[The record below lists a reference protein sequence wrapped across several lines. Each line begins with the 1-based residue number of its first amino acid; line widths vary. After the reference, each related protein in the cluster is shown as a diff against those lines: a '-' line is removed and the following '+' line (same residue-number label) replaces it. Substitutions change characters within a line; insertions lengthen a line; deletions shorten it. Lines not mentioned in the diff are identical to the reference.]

1 MNTLSSSTDSWL
13 LAAKSGSM
21 APLHAA
27 FAAGVLDMSDA
38 VLVGFATRLREL
50 RKAKDLSQTQ
60 LGELADLHYT
70 HIGRYERGASRPSG
84 DTLKRLADVLGVS
97 SDYLL
102 EGASDEAAKARFADR
117 ELLQQFQAVEQ
128 LGEDDKHVVKRLLDA
143 FLTKKQLQ
151 AMMR

>member
-1 MNTLSSSTDSWL
+1 MDTWL

-21 APLHAA
+21 APLRAA
-27 FAAGVLDMSDA
+27 FATGVLDMSDA

-60 LGELADLHYT
+60 LGELAALHYT
-70 HIGRYERGASRPSG
+70 HIGRFERGTSRPSG
-84 DTLKRLADVLGVS
+84 DTLKRLADVLGVT

-102 EGASDEAAKARFADR
+102 EGAPDAAAKARFEDR
-117 ELLQQFQAVEQ
+117 ELLQQFQAVER

-151 AMMR
+151 VLMR